1 MKIFEVKYEVKQVV
15 DPQKLI
21 GLKMDVLLYQ
31 TVCGLHTVLGGK
43 RNIAVIEFFNPEN
56 NRVTAHIK
64 FDLDG
69 LVIKNGEFKAEE
81 GADGNEVATD

>member
-1 MKIFEVKYEVKQVV
+1 M
-15 DPQKLI
+15 
-21 GLKMDVLLYQ
+21 
-31 TVCGLHTVLGGK
+31 GGK

-81 GADGNEVATD
+81 GADGNEASID